1 GFRRIRVSE
10 RPRGGYPAE
19 QRANHE
25 AGGFSVLSSS
35 TLCDAGFL
43 SLSRHRVAGPDGDEF
58 DRHVVHHPGAVVVV
72 PILDGDALMVRQYR
86 VAARRELLE
95 VPAGKRDV
103 DGETPEATANREL
116 EEEIGFH
123 AGRLDRLCEFYN
135 SPGFCDEYTHLFLA
149 TELEARART
158 AVSAEE
164 AAMTVERVAL
174 DRVDLLIATGEIID
188 AKSIIGLL
196 LARRFLAGE
205 FGGT

>member
-1 GFRRIRVSE
+1 
-10 RPRGGYPAE
+10 
-19 QRANHE
+19 
-25 AGGFSVLSSS
+25 VLSSS

-43 SLSRHRVAGPDGDEF
+43 SLSRSRVMGPDGDEF

-72 PILDGDALMVRQYR
+72 PVVDSDAVLVRQYR
-86 VAARRELLE
+86 VATRRELLE

-116 EEEIGFH
+116 VEEIGFH

-149 TELEARART
+149 TELEARVRT

-164 AAMTVERVAL
+164 AAMTIERVPL
-174 DRVDLLIATGEIID
+174 DGVDLLIASGEIVD
-188 AKSIIGLL
+188 AKTIIGLL

-205 FGGT
+205 FGGP